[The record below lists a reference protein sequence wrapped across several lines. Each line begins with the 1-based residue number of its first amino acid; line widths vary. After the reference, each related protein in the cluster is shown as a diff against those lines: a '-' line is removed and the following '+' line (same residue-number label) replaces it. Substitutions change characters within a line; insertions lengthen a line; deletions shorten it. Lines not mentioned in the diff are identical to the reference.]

1 MAGTQV
7 YFEDVKQG
15 DELPAL
21 VKGPIE
27 RIQLVKYA
35 GASGDFN
42 PIHVDE
48 EYARSAGMKS
58 VFAHGMLSMGFMG
71 QLLTDWLG
79 EEGELV
85 KFRIRFKSI
94 VWPGDVIINRGPLSR
109 LTRMTAKAL
118 WIWSW
123 LARTRKGRSRSRAR
137 PRQDFPANPDKTRKR
152 RQTNEKKNTEE
163 GCPGRDFTGG

>member
-1 MAGTQV
+1 MTDRQV
-7 YFEDVKQG
+7 YFEDVKPG
-15 DELPAL
+15 YELPAL

-71 QLLTDWLG
+71 KLLTDWLG

-85 KFRIRFKSI
+85 SFRIRFKAI
-94 VWPGDVIINRGPLSR
+94 VWPGDVITNTG
-109 LTRMTAKAL
+109 TVV
-118 WIWSW
+118 
-123 LARTRKGRSRSRAR
+123 
-137 PRQDFPANPDKTRKR
+137 KTY
-152 RQTNEKKNTEE
+152 EE
-163 GCPGRDFTGG
+163 GGRGFVDIELVGKNGEGAVTVQGSATAGLPRRSK